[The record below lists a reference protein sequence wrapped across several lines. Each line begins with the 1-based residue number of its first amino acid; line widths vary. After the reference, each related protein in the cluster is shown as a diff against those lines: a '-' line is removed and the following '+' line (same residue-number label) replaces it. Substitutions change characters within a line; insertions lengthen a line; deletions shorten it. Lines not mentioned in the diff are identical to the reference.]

1 MIYKCNNVTNHY
13 MSALT
18 SSVPVKCRAD
28 LSGWSGPRSWNLAG
42 NISPDCIIVATIHK
56 HSMSNYWIT
65 CLAVCPMVGSRVSCL
80 ELMEIYRI
88 LHELSF
94 NINFYETSL
103 GNDIKQANGKR
114 FILKWCV
121 QSFYHLF
128 FSVRLLLVLRG
139 HSIFSSPPQRPMTS
153 DFEGF
158 LYQILSI
165 TFFDQS

>member
-65 CLAVCPMVGSRVSCL
+65 GSVSNGSVEGKL
-80 ELMEIYRI
+80 
-88 LHELSF
+88 
-94 NINFYETSL
+94 L
-103 GNDIKQANGKR
+103 GVDGDI
-114 FILKWCV
+114 
-121 QSFYHLF
+121 
-128 FSVRLLLVLRG
+128 
-139 HSIFSSPPQRPMTS
+139 
-153 DFEGF
+153 
-158 LYQILSI
+158 
-165 TFFDQS
+165 